1 MRFAVVASVVFA
13 SGLAAQDS
21 KKTGGPVPPTL
32 EQPGAHHP
40 MPIPRQNPVVPPD
53 VRSPQ
58 HETGRERPVKKESAK
73 KQAGKSR
80 TSSESAKSDK
90 SQTDSKR

>member
-1 MRFAVVASVVFA
+1 MRFEVVAFAVFA

-21 KKTGGPVPPTL
+21 KKTGDPAPPTL

-58 HETGRERPVKKESAK
+58 HETGRERLVNKQSAK
-73 KQAGKSR
+73 KQTGKLR
-80 TSSESAKSDK
+80 TSSDSAKSDK
-90 SQTDSKR
+90 KPDRQ